1 MRLHRFFQRLNP
13 LTLFFLLAAPLLLNA
28 ADWQLQREG
37 TPLSPVR
44 ATLKG
49 DKLYYALPDIF
60 QPLGGSV
67 ERDPITRQFVA
78 LLAGR
83 RVQLDPQR
91 PLFTIEMKTY
101 VLTAMPIEKD
111 KTAWLPLDFFTQAL
125 PVLTGE
131 TLTPDAARAVLTLSS
146 VAARPQPVKDG
157 TPSAAP
163 GKKVTLVLDAGHGGA
178 EDGALG
184 PTGLKEK
191 EVSLSLVLRIKALL
205 EKEGNLRVLL
215 TRPDDRT
222 LVLKDRSALA
232 NQEKAALFLSIH
244 LNAAPGADSH
254 GSETYYLGRMSDG
267 DATARLVAAENAGM
281 VHDKDGL
288 QLVLW
293 DMAQNASLKDSAA
306 LALAVQ
312 KQMNDLL
319 ATPDRGVKQAPFAV
333 LKGARVPA
341 VLVEVAFITNAQEEN
356 KLKSGE
362 FLDKAAAAIGTA
374 IKNYLKL
381 RGEVI
386 SAP

>member
-1 MRLHRFFQRLNP
+1 MRLLAV
-13 LTLFFLLAAPLLLNA
+13 LLFFLPQLARA

-37 TPLSPVR
+37 ANLSPVR

-78 LLAGR
+78 LLGGR
-83 RVQLDPQR
+83 RVQLDPVK

-101 VLTAMPIEKD
+101 VLTAMPLEKD
-111 KTAWLPLDFFTQAL
+111 KVAYLPLDFYEQAL

-131 TLTPDAARAVLTLSS
+131 TLAPDAARAVLTLKA
-146 VAARPQPVKDG
+146 VAARPQPVRDA
-157 TPSAAP
+157 TTVPAA
-163 GKKVTLVLDAGHGGA
+163 GKKVTIVLDAGHGGA
-178 EDGALG
+178 EEGALG

-191 EVSLSLVLRIKALL
+191 EISLSLVLRLKTLL
-205 EKEGNLRVLL
+205 EKEAGLRVLL

-222 LVLKDRSALA
+222 IPLKDRPALA

-244 LNAAPGADSH
+244 LNAAPGSDSH
-254 GSETYYLGRMSDG
+254 GSETYYLGRMSDN

-281 VHDKDGL
+281 VNDKDGL

-306 LALAVQ
+306 LAGAVQ
-312 KQMNDLL
+312 KQLNDLL

-341 VLVEVAFITNAQEEN
+341 VLVEVAFISNAQEEG

-362 FLDKAAAAIGTA
+362 FLDKAAGAIGTA

-381 RGEVI
+381 RGEVA